1 MFALRQVFLFLTGL
15 TLAIVFAMSAMVAV
29 GCSVVFVKDLA
40 ASRGDM
46 GVFEARVRHYTDC
59 FEPGADP
66 MSLRMHEASH
76 PILQF
81 VVVIAIS
88 FGIAIGSAR
97 MIDRVSRAFYKP
109 PA

>member
-1 MFALRQVFLFLTGL
+1 MFSGLRE
-15 TLAIVFAMSAMVAV
+15 
-29 GCSVVFVKDLA
+29 DLV

-46 GVFEARVRHYTDC
+46 GVFEARVRHYTDY